1 MGSARLPATHTPGTA
16 VAPVASASILV
27 PTTAAGQPGPGQAA
41 LAGFDFLDH
50 TRDHRDA
57 ERLKLLARAAFVAAG
72 GRGERK
78 GRGGRVRTSAGRFQF
93 GWLSRKARV
102 TAMNSGELK
111 ML

>member
-27 PTTAAGQPGPGQAA
+27 PTRCSPI
-41 LAGFDFLDH
+41 
-50 TRDHRDA
+50 
-57 ERLKLLARAAFVAAG
+57 
-72 GRGERK
+72 
-78 GRGGRVRTSAGRFQF
+78 RTSAGRFQF